1 MRYGFTGTRTLDAAD
16 ELVVARAVSLLED
29 GTEFTTGACIGADF
43 FVGQSLWLAK
53 PDAVHRVIVPAD
65 RSRVDHWWTHRAIGD
80 TVRVEEMSAGTTY
93 KDRNLRIVEHSDV
106 LVAFPAHPEDDP
118 RSRRSGT
125 WQTVRMARQR
135 GIVVIVTVLDRP
147 DEVA

>member
-1 MRYGFTGTRTLDAAD
+1 VRYGFTGTRTLEPAD
-16 ELVVARAVSLLED
+16 EDTISHSLSLLKD
-29 GTEFTTGACIGADF
+29 GTEYTTGACIGADF

-53 PDAVHRVIVPAD
+53 PDAVHRVVVPAD

-80 TVRVEEMSAGTTY
+80 TVLVEEMPATTTY
-93 KDRNLRIVEHSDV
+93 KDRNLRIVEQSDV

-118 RSRRSGT
+118 RSKRSGT

-135 GIVVIVTVLDRP
+135 GMVVILTVLDRP